1 MKDCYTIDKY
11 GALKINI
18 ILEGLGKRL
27 TELDC
32 VNNNKINLAGIYY
45 PLLLSESNPDRFL
58 KKIKVAIDAKKN
70 NLNFI
75 NIMPKLNS
83 QEYPIV
89 IFDDNENNY
98 NKSVLYA
105 YIALKYDKELS
116 KSMNPIDYILH
127 NLKYNDIHYNDYYY
141 MNRYI
146 NLIVPEILPEKTM
159 KIMENPNITQ
169 KQKYMAKYRLIK
181 KYDNF
186 KDFNKRYKNIKAEA
200 GKILEKTK
208 KSKDFINYIKTV
220 KTHKFDFTIKQ
231 SVGDNPLYKLIKP
244 SVENYAKKLNV
255 KI

>member
-1 MKDCYTIDKY
+1 MKDCYTLDKY
-11 GALKINI
+11 GAFKMNI
-18 ILEGLGKRL
+18 ILEGLGRTL
-27 TELDC
+27 TDLDC
-32 VNNNKINLAGIYY
+32 VNNNKINLTEIYY
-45 PLLLSESNPDRFL
+45 PLLLNDSNLDRFL

-89 IFDDNENNY
+89 IFDDNEDNY

-105 YIALKYDKELS
+105 YIALKYDKEFS
-116 KSMNPIDYILH
+116 KDMNPMDYILN
-127 NLKYNDIHYNDYYY
+127 NLKYNDIHYNDYFY
-141 MNRYI
+141 MSRYI
-146 NLIVPEILPEKTM
+146 NFIVPEILPEKTM

-186 KDFNKRYKNIKAEA
+186 KDFNKKYKNIKAEA

-231 SVGDNPLYKLIKP
+231 SVGDNPLYKKIKP
-244 SVENYAKKLNV
+244 AVENYAKKLNV